1 MCRMS
6 IGEPGIHVV
15 SISCVGNIF
24 SFFFCFLDMIW
35 ATAYL
40 EYTYVCSV
48 DLAGGVTLLPFG
60 SISKEAGMSSFCIS

>member
-24 SFFFCFLDMIW
+24 FFLFLFLGHDLGNSLFGI
-35 ATAYL
+35 
-40 EYTYVCSV
+40 YVCSV
-48 DLAGGVTLLPFG
+48 DLAGGVTRFAFWQHIEGGGDVIILH
-60 SISKEAGMSSFCIS
+60 